1 MCVYVSGTHHLASGQ
16 RTVAAKQEAQ
26 RHRFNRGGRPQDPVA
41 ASAASYIL
49 PMHHTPMFYEHPARR

>member
-1 MCVYVSGTHHLASGQ
+1 MKHIDYQERLVKEL
-16 RTVAAKQEAQ
+16 VAAEQEAQ
-26 RHRFNRGGRPQDPVA
+26 QHRSNRGGRPQDPVA